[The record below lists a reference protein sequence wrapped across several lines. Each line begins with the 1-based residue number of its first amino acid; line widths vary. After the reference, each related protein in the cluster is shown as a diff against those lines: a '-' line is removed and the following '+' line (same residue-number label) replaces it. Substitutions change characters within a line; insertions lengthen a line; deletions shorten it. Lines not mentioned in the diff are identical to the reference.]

1 MHVPPPRT
9 GRRPP
14 GAAQRLAASLS
25 ACAVTLLAV
34 PAGAE
39 VALLPET
46 VVTATRIARSADQ
59 TLAPVSVITRDDIER
74 RQARSVPE
82 LLRGLP
88 GVAFTNHGGRGQV
101 TSLFLR
107 GAESDHALVLVDG
120 VRVGSVT
127 TGLFEFQHLPI
138 DLIERIEVVR
148 GPRASLYGSDAIGGV
163 VQIFTRRG
171 GGEPASFGT
180 LGAGS
185 RGAVDATAGLSGGG
199 ERGWFN
205 VAGTFAREEGIDAGG
220 PLAAPEPD
228 RDGFRNRG
236 ASLRAGYRYENG
248 VEVEGRVLRD
258 RSRVEYDGTW
268 VNESVARQS
277 VYAGTLSAS
286 PREGWRSTVQ
296 AGRSRDDLDSFH
308 DGGFRSDFVTRRDE
322 VSLQNDIEVGDA
334 HLLTLGFDY
343 RQDRVTGSTAY
354 TVGERDNK
362 GVFAHVLAAFGD
374 HDLQLAGRHDD
385 NQQFGGA
392 DTGSL
397 TWGWRLRDA
406 LRFTASYG
414 TAFHAPTFNELYFP
428 AFGDCPYSNPA
439 LVPEESKSLDFGLSS
454 RHRPLRWSLNVFRN
468 EIENLIAN
476 VGLST
481 PGCEGRVAA
490 SNVERAR
497 IRGLEAS
504 LGMRLPGFDAGASLT
519 LLDPRNH
526 GPRDLRGN
534 QLPRRPR
541 RILHVDLDR
550 STGRLAYGAT
560 LHAAGSRYD
569 DAENTRRLGGFYTVD
584 LRAAYRVGGDWSL
597 EGRVENL
604 LDRSHRTAH
613 AYHQPGRGF
622 FVTLRYRPRAG
633 GRGR

>member
-1 MHVPPPRT
+1 MHVPQPPRT
-9 GRRPP
+9 ERRPS
-14 GAAQRLAASLS
+14 GAAKRLAASLG
-25 ACAVTLLAV
+25 ACVATFLAV

-59 TLAPVSVITRDDIER
+59 TLAPVSVVTRDDIER

-88 GVAFTNHGGRGQV
+88 GVAFANSGGRGQQ

-107 GAESDHALVLVDG
+107 GAESDHVLVLVDG
-120 VRVGSVT
+120 MRVGSAT
-127 TGLFEFQHLPI
+127 TGHFELQHLPI
-138 DLIERIEVVR
+138 ELIERIEVVR

-171 GGEPASFGT
+171 GGEPTPYGT

-185 RGAVDATAGLSGGG
+185 RGTLDATAGLSGGG
-199 ERGWFN
+199 ERGWFH
-205 VAGTFAREEGIDAGG
+205 VAGAFAREEGIDVGG
-220 PLAAPEPD
+220 PFLVAPEPD

-248 VEVEGRVLRD
+248 VEVEGRVLQD
-258 RSRVEYDGTW
+258 RSRVEFDGTW

-277 VYAGTLSAS
+277 LYAGTLRAS

-308 DGGFRSDFVTRRDE
+308 DGGFRSEFVTRRDE
-322 VSLQNDIEVGDA
+322 VSLQNDVEVGEA

-343 RQDRVTGSTAY
+343 RQDHVSGSTAY
-354 TVGERDNK
+354 TVDGRDNK
-362 GVFAHVLAAFGD
+362 GAFAQVLAAFGD

-385 NQQFGGA
+385 DQQFGGA
-392 DTGSL
+392 NTGSL
-397 TWGWRLRDA
+397 TWGWQFRDA

-428 AFGDCPYSNPA
+428 SSGDCPFSNPA
-439 LVPEESKSLDFGLSS
+439 LDPERSKSLDFGLSS
-454 RHRPLRWSLNVFRN
+454 RHRPLRWSLNVFQN
-468 EIENLIAN
+468 EIENLIAIE
-476 VGLST
+476 GLST
-481 PGCEGRVAA
+481 PGCEGLVTTN
-490 SNVERAR
+490 NVGRAR

-504 LGMRLPGFDAGASLT
+504 LGTRLGGFDAGASLT

-526 GPRDLRGN
+526 GPGDLRGN

-541 RILHVDLDR
+541 QVLRVDLDR
-550 STGRLAYGAT
+550 GAGRLAYGAT
-560 LHAAGSRYD
+560 GHAAGSRYD
-569 DAENTRRLGGFYTVD
+569 DAGNTRRLGGFYTVD

-604 LDRSHRTAH
+604 FDRSWRTAH

-622 FVTLRYRPRAG
+622 FVTLRYRP
-633 GRGR
+633 